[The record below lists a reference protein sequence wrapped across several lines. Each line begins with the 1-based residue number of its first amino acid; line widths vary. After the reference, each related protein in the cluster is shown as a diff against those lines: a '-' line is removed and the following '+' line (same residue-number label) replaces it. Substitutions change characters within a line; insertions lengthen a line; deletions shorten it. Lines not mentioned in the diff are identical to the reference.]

1 MRHLENEDDRAHLL
15 TLIGLTAL
23 RNPDVRKNIR
33 DIASDV
39 GRMNIAARL
48 QNELTY
54 NASVQEAKAQGGLPD
69 DCNVTHNEMKAA
81 FEDGCF
87 KIVLDNN
94 ALISTANPL
103 RVSTACTTFRGMHDH
118 LDAPR
123 ANAGVITPG
132 SPSIPQ
138 AKASAGEAHG
148 LVIAFASIG

>member
-1 MRHLENEDDRAHLL
+1 MRNLENEDDRAHLL

-33 DIASDV
+33 DIAIDV

-69 DCNVTHNEMKAA
+69 DCNVTHKEMKAA
-81 FEDGCF
+81 FDDGCF

-138 AKASAGEAHG
+138 AKHRQGRRMGWSLRLPA
-148 LVIAFASIG
+148 